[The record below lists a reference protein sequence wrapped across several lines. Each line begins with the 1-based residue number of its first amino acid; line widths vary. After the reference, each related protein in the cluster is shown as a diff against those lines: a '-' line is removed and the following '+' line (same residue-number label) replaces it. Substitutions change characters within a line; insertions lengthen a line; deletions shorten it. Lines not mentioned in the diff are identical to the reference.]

1 MKSIPSAI
9 LWATAILA
17 VAIASAAGLIARDN
31 AANAVVA
38 LAVLAAVQIGSAS
51 RRRGGC
57 CRDGTGAAR

>member
-1 MKSIPSAI
+1 MKSIPGAI
-9 LWATAILA
+9 LWAVAILT

-51 RRRGGC
+51 RRRGDC
-57 CRDGTGAAR
+57 CRDSAEAAR